1 MSRASDSKEHLIQRI
16 TEQIRSQRVALA
28 GVFFLELFSTPL
40 ALLSPVGIKIA
51 VDNVIGGKP
60 VPRVLQVLLP
70 AEVLRSPRQLL
81 VAAVAIQIAVVLLI
95 QTHWFCSYLL
105 KIRSGGHMVL
115 NFRSR
120 MFRHLQLLPL
130 GYHDVRGSAD
140 SAFRVQDDAAA
151 LRSITIDG
159 ALFLLSD
166 IVKLLGMIAVTLF
179 IDWRLG
185 LVALSIVPL
194 LVLYAGIYQIRVG
207 DRYKHVKE
215 MESSALRVVHEV
227 LSTMRVVKA
236 FVQEEKENRRFLER
250 SAEAEAARLRLGWAD
265 ALFGFVVN
273 FTTAFGMA
281 MVLFVGIR
289 NVQSGVLTLGSLLLI
304 ITYLVQLY
312 APLQNITYHLAS
324 LKASSAS
331 VSRAFEVLN
340 ALPEVIEEP
349 HAAIRKKASLKT
361 AKRASGSIQFEN
373 VEFAYGSKDPILS
386 NLTFSVPVGGHVG
399 VIGRTGAGKTTLVNL
414 MVRFVAPTSGRILL
428 DGQNIQRFDL
438 AHLRRQFA
446 FVLQE
451 PVLFSTT
458 IAENI
463 AYGRPGASREDVVAA
478 AKAASVHDFI
488 QKLPRGYESEVG
500 ERGTLLSGGERQRI
514 SIARAFLQDAPILI
528 LDEPTSALD
537 LATETEILKTLDT
550 LIAGRTCFLISHR
563 LDALSECDL
572 IINLNNGTC
581 LEATPAAGRIQP
593 RFAESGDA
601 LVTRRVAKKGARR
614 AKNDSDFIEA
624 GDLA

>member
-1 MSRASDSKEHLIQRI
+1 MSRVPHTRDHLVRRISAQILPQRW
-16 TEQIRSQRVALA
+16 SLLA
-28 GVFFLELFSTPL
+28 VFLLELLSTPL
-40 ALLSPVGIKIA
+40 TLLSPVGIKIA
-51 VDNVIGGKP
+51 VDNVIGAKA
-60 VPRVLQVLLP
+60 VPHVLHVLLP
-70 AEVLRSPRQLL
+70 DRILRYPSRLL
-81 VAAVAIQIAVVLLI
+81 VAAVMIQIFVVLLI
-95 QTHWFCSYLL
+95 QTHWFCNYIL
-105 KIRSGGHMVL
+105 KIRSGGHML
-115 NFRSR
+115 LHFRSR
-120 MFRHLQLLPL
+120 LFRHLQLLPL

-166 IVKLLGMIAVTLF
+166 IVKLAGMIGVTLF

-194 LVLYAGIYQIRVG
+194 LILYAAVYQYRVG
-207 DRYKHVKE
+207 DRYKKVKE

-236 FVQEEKENRRFLER
+236 FVQEEKENQRFLER
-250 SAEAEAARLRLGWAD
+250 SSSAEDARLRLAYAD

-289 NVQSGVLTLGSLLLI
+289 NVQSGMLTLGSLLLI

-331 VSRAFEVLN
+331 VSRAFEVLD
-340 ALPEVIEEP
+340 AAPEVVDQPPQAATTAALSHRAEGAIEFQDV
-349 HAAIRKKASLKT
+349 T
-361 AKRASGSIQFEN
+361 FG
-373 VEFAYGSKDPILS
+373 YGSKSPILH
-386 NLTFSVPVGGHVG
+386 NLSFSVPVGGHVG

-414 MVRFVAPTSGRILL
+414 LVRFVSPTSGRVLL
-428 DGQNIQRFDL
+428 DGQDL
-438 AHLRRQFA
+438 QSFALNDLRSQFA

-463 AYGRPGASREDVVAA
+463 AYGRPGAPHEAIVAA

-488 QKLPRGYESEVG
+488 ERLPRSYQTEVG
-500 ERGTLLSGGERQRI
+500 ERGLLLSGGERQRI
-514 SIARAFLQDAPILI
+514 SIARAFLQDAPIVI

-537 LATETEILKTLDT
+537 MATEIEILKTLDT

-563 LDALSECDL
+563 LDALSDCNL
-572 IINLNNGTC
+572 IVNLNNGTC
-581 LEATPAAGRIQP
+581 LQVVPSSRNAAFQPEASAAFTPIHA
-593 RFAESGDA
+593 
-601 LVTRRVAKKGARR
+601 
-614 AKNDSDFIEA
+614 DSDFISA
-624 GDLA
+624 D

>member
-1 MSRASDSKEHLIQRI
+1 MSRASDSKEHLVQRI
-16 TEQIRSQRVALA
+16 TEQIRSQRAALTA
-28 GVFFLELFSTPL
+28 VFLLELLSTPL

-51 VDNVIGGKP
+51 VDNVVGGRP

-70 AEVLRSPRQLL
+70 VEMLRSPRQLL
-81 VAAVAIQIAVVLLI
+81 LAAVGIQIAVVLLI
-95 QTHWFCSYLL
+95 QTHWFCNYLL

-166 IVKLLGMIAVTLF
+166 VVKLLGMIGVTLF

-194 LVLYAGIYQIRVG
+194 LVLFAGIYQIRVG
-207 DRYKHVKE
+207 DRYKRVKE

-236 FVQEEKENRRFLER
+236 FVQEEKENLRFLER
-250 SAEAEAARLRLGWAD
+250 SSEAEAARLRLAWAD

-289 NVQSGVLTLGSLLLI
+289 NVQSGMLTLGSLLLI

-340 ALPEVIEEP
+340 EFPEVVKEARAPLGENTSIK
-349 HAAIRKKASLKT
+349 AAR
-361 AKRASGSIQFEN
+361 RASGSLQFEN
-373 VEFAYGSKDPILS
+373 VGFGYGSKEPILR
-386 NLTFSVPVGGHVG
+386 NLSFSVPVGRHVG

-428 DGQNIQRFDL
+428 DGQDIQGLDL

-463 AYGRPGASREDVVAA
+463 AYGRPGASREDIIAA

-500 ERGTLLSGGERQRI
+500 ERGTLVSGGERQRI

-537 LATETEILKTLDT
+537 LATETEILKTLEI

-581 LEATPAAGRIQP
+581 LEATPAAGRIQS
-593 RFAESGDA
+593 RFAESVEA
-601 LVTRRVAKKGARR
+601 LVTRRVAKKEARR
-614 AKNDSDFIEA
+614 AENDSDFIEA